1 MRGREQTQGLDWVR
15 CASPRTSVRRC
26 AGIRARARAAV
37 GVAMLGLAV
46 AGCDLAPS
54 GGTAEPPLRVFVP
67 GSDRPVP
74 SDAVT
79 ESEGAWLVE
88 PSTASMPV
96 LFEIPSP
103 EVDDVRLVYRAELRA
118 VRVVGPAYLEMWVRL
133 PGRGTFFSKG
143 LQLLLTGTTD
153 WTTHEIPFFLK
164 KGEIPDLVTLG
175 IRFEAPGGRVEVRS
189 VQLLRAPL

>member
-1 MRGREQTQGLDWVR
+1 MRGREQAQGLDAVR
-15 CASPRTSVRRC
+15 RASPRASVRRR
-26 AGIRARARAAV
+26 GRIRAWARAVA
-37 GVAMLGLAV
+37 GVAMLGLAT
-46 AGCDLAPS
+46 AGCDLAPE
-54 GGTAEPPLRVFVP
+54 GGTAESALRTFVP
-67 GSDRPVP
+67 GRDGPV
-74 SDAVT
+74 SSGAVT
-79 ESEGAWLVE
+79 ESAGAWIVE